1 MSFAARLRDLR
12 RSQGLSQRAA
22 AEAVGVSVTGWQNYE
37 GGRLPRGEELTA
49 IAANLGAS
57 LDWLLLGEGP
67 MLRAAPSYPDT
78 DALVLAITYTAEE
91 LRARPTGWTA
101 DAVRQTFDRRYRDFE
116 AKGREIDAERR
127 ER

>member
-1 MSFAARLRDLR
+1 MSFGERLRDLR
-12 RSQGLSQRAA
+12 KAQGLSQKAA
-22 AEAVGVSVTGWQNYE
+22 AAAVGLSVTGWQNYE
-37 GGRLPRGEELTA
+37 AGRLPRGEELTA

-101 DAVRQTFDRRYRDFE
+101 DAVRQRFDAHYRTFE
-116 AKGREIDAERR
+116 ARGREIDAERR
-127 ER
+127 GR